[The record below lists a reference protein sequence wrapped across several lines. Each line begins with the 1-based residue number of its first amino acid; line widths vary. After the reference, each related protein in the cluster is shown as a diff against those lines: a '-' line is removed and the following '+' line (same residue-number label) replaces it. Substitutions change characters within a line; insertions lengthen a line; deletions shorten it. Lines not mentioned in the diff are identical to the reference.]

1 MKLLVAGYSQDET
14 HRVSAELRSAG
25 HQVLGALGR
34 SGARTFVKVVTPD
47 LVVVPAAE
55 VDTVRGWI
63 ADLGGDLAWVLVD
76 PGADAV
82 RAVAGQVAVVHF
94 DAPPPPGKRRD
105 EVAVA
110 ARDTAA
116 GALKRDADAGAPKRD
131 TDVGAPKRDT
141 GVSFEPPSA
150 ARGWAAALRPKTN
163 PNALDPD
170 FSYFEG
176 VPKHDPDKDIDL
188 LAGLAVEPPPL
199 PAAPLR
205 PSLPPVTPP
214 AARPSDAV
222 APEAPAPPPSDLVS
236 KLAQTRFGDYHSLL
250 EVEPGA
256 SPYAVREQFTR
267 LSRLYSPRG
276 WTRKLGPEELEMLQ
290 EVASG
295 IRDAFLIL
303 GDPELRARY
312 ERALLGG
319 TGSNPARRS

>member
-47 LVVVPAAE
+47 LVVVPTAE

-63 ADLGGDLAWVLVD
+63 TDLGVDLAWVLVD

-82 RAVAGQVAVVHF
+82 RAVAGQAAVTHF
-94 DAPPPPGKRRD
+94 DQPPAKRDDDRGP
-105 EVAVA
+105 AK
-110 ARDTAA
+110 RDTAA
-116 GALKRDADAGAPKRD
+116 GTSKRGGD
-131 TDVGAPKRDT
+131 
-141 GVSFEPPSA
+141 VSFEPPSA

-163 PNALDPD
+163 PTALDPD

-188 LAGLAVEPPPL
+188 LAGLTVEPPPL
-199 PAAPLR
+199 PLATPR
-205 PSLPPVTPP
+205 PSPPPVVPP
-214 AARPSDAV
+214 AARPSDAPASE
-222 APEAPAPPPSDLVS
+222 APAAPAPPPSDLVS

-276 WTRKLGPEELEMLQ
+276 WPRKLGPEELEMLQ

-319 TGSNPARRS
+319 AGSNPSGRS